1 LHGEPAAALP
11 GRFAVARHERLLD
24 RDRSLLL
31 VIDLQESYRGK
42 LHREEF
48 AIAAARRLLEA
59 AGILGVPVVATEQYP
74 KGLGATRGEIA
85 EKLPAGTAVLEKTS
99 FSALGA
105 PAIADAIEHSGRTQI
120 VVAGIET
127 HVCVGQ
133 TVHDLLERG
142 YAVHAVRDAITA
154 RFPLEDE
161 TGFAKL
167 VGSGAVPTTTECA
180 LFEWLVD
187 ARSPEFKAVHKL
199 VV

>member
-1 LHGEPAAALP
+1 M
-11 GRFAVARHERLLD
+11 ARHERLLE

-42 LHREEF
+42 LHREESV
-48 AIAAARRLLEA
+48 IAASRRILEA
-59 AGILGVPVVATEQYP
+59 AGILGVPVVVTEQYP

-85 EKLPAGTAVLEKTS
+85 EKLPAGAAVLEKTS

-105 PAIADAIEHSGRTQI
+105 PAIALAIERTGRTQI
-120 VVAGIET
+120 VVVGIET

-133 TVHDLLERG
+133 TVHDLLERR

-167 VGSGAVPTTTECA
+167 VGSGAVATTTECA

-187 ARSPEFKAVHKL
+187 AKAPEFKAVHRL